1 MSWLTKHTRNL
12 LKDMP
17 IDNIGSALRV
27 EGEDINKK
35 RTNPNATRTDI
46 DSKEQKNLKN
56 KDALIA
62 AERKRLRDT
71 KDPVLKKQSVLVKTI
86 KDIGKYGK

>member
-12 LKDMP
+12 SKDMP